1 MIKNGNQS
9 FNFEKKIYIAD
20 TYSVVGPKENSG
32 PLSSYFHKYF
42 SDDLCGKTS
51 YENAEQFMC
60 TTAAEELLMKNNSV
74 KPDIYIGGDLL
85 NQIITTSF
93 TARKLNVPYWGIYS
107 ACSSFGEAASVAS
120 MCVEAGMKSA
130 VITASSHF
138 STAERQY
145 RAPLELG
152 NQRPAWAQWT
162 VTGAGAAL
170 ISDTD
175 VNKNGVLIKGITIG
189 KVVDLG
195 VTDTDNMSAAMV
207 PAAADCIV
215 AHFEDNSID
224 ESYYDFIIT
233 GDLTSYG
240 GELLCSLLEQNN
252 IKIKSKHLDCG
263 ALIFDTKNQHVYS
276 GGSGCACFSTVFS
289 GYFYKLL
296 CKKTIK
302 RVLCIPTGALL
313 SPTSS
318 QQGESIPG
326 VAHAFRA
333 EVE

>member
-1 MIKNGNQS
+1 MIKKGKQS
-9 FNFEKKIYIAD
+9 YVFEKKIYIAD
-20 TYSVVGPKENSG
+20 TYSVVGPKENEG
-32 PLSSYFHKYF
+32 PLKNYFNQYF
-42 SDDLCGKTS
+42 EDDLCGKSS
-51 YENAEQFMC
+51 YECAEQYMC
-60 TTAAEELLMKNNSV
+60 TTAAEQLLTKNKI
-74 KPDIYIGGDLL
+74 KPDIYLGGDLL

-93 TARKLNVPYWGIYS
+93 TARQLDIPYWGIYS
-107 ACSSFGEAASVAS
+107 ACSSFGEAASIAAICIES
-120 MCVEAGMKSA
+120 GMNTA

-152 NQRPAWAQWT
+152 TQRPAWAQWT
-162 VTGAGAAL
+162 VTGAGAAI
-170 ISDTD
+170 ISDND
-175 VNKNGVLIKGITIG
+175 INNNKIKIKGITIG

-195 VTDTDNMSAAMV
+195 VTDTDNMGAAMA
-207 PAAADCIV
+207 PAAADCIS

-224 ESYYDFIIT
+224 ANYYDFIIT

-240 GELLCSLLEQNN
+240 GEILCSLLEKNN
-252 IKIKSKHLDCG
+252 INIKSKHLDCG
-263 ALIFDTKNQHVYS
+263 ALIYDTKKQHVYA
-276 GGSGCACFSTVFS
+276 GGSGCACFSTVFC

-296 CKKTIK
+296 CNRSIN

-313 SPTSS
+313 STISS

-326 VAHAFRA
+326 VAHAFCV